1 MYPPAEEIPL
11 AANPE
16 PPVGVQEVAVQTSAD
31 FKVWLD
37 IDNKTC
43 DATFAAWNSSACR
56 VPEARAREMRRAYY
70 ACTTYVDKSI
80 GMVLDALEANGFAD
94 DTVITVVGDHGW
106 HLGELNEWAK
116 YTNYEQGVRIPFF
129 LHLAGQ
135 TTGTRTAALAEG
147 EDIYPTVAEA
157 AGLAPPPICA
167 DLTDQTPIC
176 VHGVS
181 AVPLAADPDQ
191 TWKGAAFQQ
200 YPQAPWTFGS
210 YTCCVKAPNPY
221 VTRRRLYGRY
231 PRPDRGFDTID
242 GFPEFNLTHSKTE
255 DAMGYSVRTD
265 TWRYTEWVAFDNA
278 NAVADWDVLYGR
290 ELYSHEDAPVP
301 DASFDYNNHNLAFEE
316 SYQELV
322 ANLSAVLRAGWREQ
336 LPPSVR

>member
-242 GFPEFNLTHSKTE
+242 GFPEFNASQPFRPERRSRPAHWQ
-255 DAMGYSVRTD
+255 VRV
-265 TWRYTEWVAFDNA
+265 WCKNNLV
-278 NAVADWDVLYGR
+278 GR
-290 ELYSHEDAPVP
+290 HIEH
-301 DASFDYNNHNLAFEE
+301 
-316 SYQELV
+316 Q
-322 ANLSAVLRAGWREQ
+322 
-336 LPPSVR
+336 